1 MSKLANVYPFLKS
14 KTNYWLLLF
23 IILSINCFSFSYLD
37 LGFYQKLHLIIFA
50 FLIYAT
56 FFIHRKIPETFH
68 KKGILWMLLLPLLSI
83 YSCNVLH
90 GQSYSA
96 SLIIYRMHLGWLC
109 YFALWNK
116 RVTLDQ
122 IYKVIFLVGLIYALL
137 TLFQQVT
144 YPFAPFGSR
153 TIGTDYA
160 IMAGGIEKRMGFYRF
175 SVGGMYY
182 ATIALFICLTYK
194 KTNKNYIV
202 MGILAISIIASG
214 NRQTM
219 FSVFLAFCYYVLY
232 NKKVKHRFP
241 IIVCLLVIIYLLYY
255 YADAIFGSLVNV
267 KDDFE
272 SARLVSVVFFWDE
285 VTQNWLS
292 FLFGNGL
299 GHSSSAYGNEI
310 YYVDGQRAI
319 FSDVGMLGTM
329 YLWGALYVAAYYIL
343 AVKMFFNK
351 YLSAHLKAVLLSF
364 LVASPIALFLF
375 EIGGML
381 LQGILFYLC
390 DLDIYNNKRNE
401 NSICR

>member
-1 MSKLANVYPFLKS
+1 MSKLANIYPFLKS

-23 IILSINCFSFSYLD
+23 IILSVNCFSFSYLD
-37 LGFYQKLHLIIFA
+37 LDFYQKLHLIIFA

-68 KKGILWMLLLPLLSI
+68 KKGILWMLLLPLLSV

-90 GQSYSA
+90 GQSYVA
-96 SLIIYRMHLGWLC
+96 SLVIYRMHLGWLC

-116 RVTLDQ
+116 KVTLDQ
-122 IYKVIFLVGLIYALL
+122 VYKVIFFVGLIYALL

-182 ATIALFICLTYK
+182 AAIALFICLTYK

>member
-1 MSKLANVYPFLKS
+1 
-14 KTNYWLLLF
+14 
-23 IILSINCFSFSYLD
+23 
-37 LGFYQKLHLIIFA
+37 
-50 FLIYAT
+50 
-56 FFIHRKIPETFH
+56 
-68 KKGILWMLLLPLLSI
+68 
-83 YSCNVLH
+83 
-90 GQSYSA
+90 
-96 SLIIYRMHLGWLC
+96 
-109 YFALWNK
+109 
-116 RVTLDQ
+116 
-122 IYKVIFLVGLIYALL
+122 
-137 TLFQQVT
+137 
-144 YPFAPFGSR
+144 
-153 TIGTDYA
+153 
-160 IMAGGIEKRMGFYRF
+160 
-175 SVGGMYY
+175 
-182 ATIALFICLTYK
+182 
-194 KTNKNYIV
+194 

-364 LVASPIALFLF
+364 LVASPIAFFLF